1 MLWCSYIFF
10 IAYPQLL
17 SIEKAVYRLL
27 FGTFRGDEN
36 YVRSRRSR
44 SSLVQR
50 VPLSTLRSVPN
61 REGIARSVVMDDSSP
76 AVSVAIES
84 ARTTSFPISKTISF

>member
-17 SIEKAVYRLL
+17 SIEKAAYRLL

-50 VPLSTLRSVPN
+50 VPLKHDCGVSLI
-61 REGIARSVVMDDSSP
+61 REGIAR
-76 AVSVAIES
+76 
-84 ARTTSFPISKTISF
+84 